1 MKVRLRDFVAFIAA
15 GNILLKYVVGGGGG
29 GGVARAWTS
38 YFATFE
44 SIPLRVC
51 AYMLLVFQKTTV
63 ISIL

>member
-29 GGVARAWTS
+29 GVARAWTS

-44 SIPLRVC
+44 SIPLRVF